1 MPKGIE
7 DEQKIKEKKDVSLT
21 EHGGQ
26 VGALTRKERVRNVV
40 CLCAPKSGVKLRR
53 CNKRFSLKH
62 ELNLTLGLWLLR

>member
-26 VGALTRKERVRNVV
+26 VGALTWCAFVRRNQASSFGGVINV
-40 CLCAPKSGVKLRR
+40 
-53 CNKRFSLKH
+53 FH
-62 ELNLTLGLWLLR
+62 